1 MMKCGLTGAAA
12 YAAGGLLFLGI
23 AALNFWEGEL
33 FLGTAVL
40 ALDWL
45 WLCLGMFLSGYRC
58 GSAQQEQAEIR
69 RKEAESGEEHC
80 PVCGCTVYLPAAGRR
95 VCACC
100 GTVWSHGPEV

>member
-1 MMKCGLTGAAA
+1 MKCGWTGAA

-23 AALNFWEGEL
+23 AALNFWEREL

-45 WLCLGMFLSGYRC
+45 WLCLGMFISGYRC
-58 GSAQQEQAEIR
+58 ASARRERTPTGREVGGSGQER
-69 RKEAESGEEHC
+69 C
-80 PVCGCTVYLPAAGRR
+80 PTCGCKVYTLTAGRR

-100 GTVWSHGPEV
+100 GTVWTHGPEV